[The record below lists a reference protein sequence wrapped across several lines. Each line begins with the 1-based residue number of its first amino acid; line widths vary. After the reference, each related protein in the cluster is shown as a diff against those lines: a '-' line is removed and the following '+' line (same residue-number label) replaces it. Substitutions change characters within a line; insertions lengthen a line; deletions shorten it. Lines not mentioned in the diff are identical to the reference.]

1 MICSIWIETLK
12 GFSFWRKKNP
22 YKTLMKPIHFLTNLD
37 IIYIYMFCSIWKE
50 KPEGFEFLK
59 KTYKT

>member
-1 MICSIWIETLK
+1 
-12 GFSFWRKKNP
+12 
-22 YKTLMKPIHFLTNLD
+22 MKPIHFLTNLD